1 MIHGMLFDNVS
12 LVCRCHETN
21 TSLEPWIALSIKTN
35 IAQKFDEEKLWQ
47 REYKQNFDKQNFDK
61 LTVGLI
67 GGKLREEG

>member
-1 MIHGMLFDNVS
+1 M
-12 LVCRCHETN
+12 EA
-21 TSLEPWIALSIKTN
+21 WIASSIKTN
-35 IAQKFDEEKLWQ
+35 IVQKFDEEKLWQ